1 MRDTI
6 AAVASAAG
14 AAGVAV
20 IRVSGVRSR
29 EVLAA
34 VAGAAPPPR
43 HAVMRRL
50 RDPATREVLDRG
62 LVLYFPGPASFTG
75 EDVAELQIHGGRAV
89 VAAVL
94 SAVLSVEGVR
104 LARAGEFTY
113 QAFQNGRMDLV
124 EAEGLADLIAAETE
138 AQRRQALCQM
148 EGEASAI
155 YAGWREG
162 LLDAAALLEAAIDFP
177 DEDMPDGLFAGARAG
192 LSALSV
198 AMEAM
203 LRDADRGSRVRD
215 GLSVVILGPPNAGK
229 SSLINALARREVA
242 IVSPTPG
249 TTRDLVETRL
259 ILAGLP
265 VWIADTAG
273 LRETEDGIEAEGV
286 RRARAR
292 AGVADIRIWV
302 EPPEG
307 LGPLAPG
314 VRGDDVVFRN
324 KVDLDS
330 GARPLLSASV
340 VVPGSAALGDGV
352 GDLEAVLAQRVE
364 ALTAGGGVVMTQ
376 ARHREAVAGA
386 LEAVRRALSAPLVEA
401 AAEDVRRAVLSLEE
415 LIGRVG
421 VEDIYDRVFSRF
433 CIGK

>member
-20 IRVSGVRSR
+20 LRVSGVRSR
-29 EVLAA
+29 DVLAA
-34 VAGAAPPPR
+34 VAGGAPPPR
-43 HAVMRRL
+43 HAATRRL
-50 RDPATREVLDRG
+50 RDPATGEALDRG
-62 LVLYFPGPASFTG
+62 LVLFFPGPASFTG
-75 EDVAELQIHGGRAV
+75 EDVAELQVHGGRAV

-94 SAVLSVEGVR
+94 AAVLSVEGVR
-104 LARAGEFTY
+104 LARAGEFTHR
-113 QAFQNGRMDLV
+113 AFQNGKMDLV

-138 AQRRQALCQM
+138 AQRRQALRQM
-148 EGEASAI
+148 EGEASAV
-155 YAGWREG
+155 YAGWREA

-177 DEDMPDGLFAGARAG
+177 DDDMPDGLFAGARAG
-192 LSALSV
+192 LETLSV
-198 AMEAM
+198 SMDAM
-203 LRDADRGSRVRD
+203 LREADRGSRVRD
-215 GLSVVILGPPNAGK
+215 GLGVVILGPPNAGK

-249 TTRDLVETRL
+249 STRDLVETRL

-265 VWIADTAG
+265 VWITDTAG
-273 LRETEDGIEAEGV
+273 LRETEDAIEAEGV

-307 LGPLAPG
+307 LGLLVAD
-314 VRGDDVVFRN
+314 VVEDDLVFRN
-324 KVDLDS
+324 KADLDGGVRPALA
-330 GARPLLSASV
+330 GAV
-340 VVPGSAALGDGV
+340 VVFGSATRGQGVSELELAL
-352 GDLEAVLAQRVE
+352 ERRVE

-386 LEAVRRALSAPLVEA
+386 LEAVRGALSAPLVEA
-401 AAEDVRRAVLSLEE
+401 AAEDVRRAVRSLEE

-421 VEDIYDRVFSRF
+421 VDDIYDRVFSRF